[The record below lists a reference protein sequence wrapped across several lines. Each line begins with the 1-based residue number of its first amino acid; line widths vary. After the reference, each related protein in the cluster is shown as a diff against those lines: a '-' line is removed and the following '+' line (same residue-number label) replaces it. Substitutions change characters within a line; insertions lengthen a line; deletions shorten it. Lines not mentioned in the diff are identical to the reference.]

1 MRLIDAESFKA
12 QLIYLA
18 NHMKDNGHT
27 AYASAL
33 GEVISILDRR
43 QTIDV
48 SPKWISVKDRLPE
61 SGVHVFVCCEN
72 PGSLGSKIRYICD
85 GFYAGKY
92 KVKADWYDDDSA
104 VEYSE
109 EDDEYYFEEG
119 WYEVIKN
126 WGDYNS
132 VVIDDCPTHWMPLPK
147 PPKEEG

>member
-1 MRLIDAESFKA
+1 MNMNAKWYANWIRLLPASTADEKLRNLEAADMLERLES
-12 QLIYLA
+12 Q
-18 NHMKDNGHT
+18 
-27 AYASAL
+27 
-33 GEVISILDRR
+33 
-43 QTIDV
+43 Q
-48 SPKWISVKDRLPE
+48 PKWISVKDRLPE

-72 PGSLGSKIRYICD
+72 PGSLGSKTRYICD

-132 VVIDDCPTHWMPLPK
+132 VVIDDCPTHWMPMPE
-147 PPKEEG
+147 PHEEEETC